1 MIKILYAASNSYNA
15 KPQLDRF
22 LKAIEGQLC
31 IVKIAAYN
39 KSSPNVNIDWTL
51 DSLLNIYKSDLISSD
66 SENFAIYYDQVKN
79 FKPDLIISD
88 LEYFTSTIAVDLNI
102 TLWQCSSTMINYSI
116 VDKYNLGLFKKY
128 AYVFNKNPVNTQRII
143 NLIDNSNCNF
153 VYSHFCDT
161 ENPPELKENFEWI
174 RPYHQ
179 TGKRYIPCRHN
190 LIAGVLS
197 QAIDK
202 NLVSIVKNYSDS
214 IVFADSVNES
224 YSNVIIKDINNYD
237 EYICNIFN
245 SRLYMCQ
252 GYTNLLADAFYNQK
266 YSIIL
271 PDYKESECLIN
282 SVFSEKLG
290 VGKIYDNPNNV
301 EDYMD
306 YPVEINYN
314 PQVKFLHERLEEYL

>member
-22 LKAIEGQLC
+22 LKAIEGQPC
-31 IVKIAAYN
+31 TVKIAAYN
-39 KSSPNVNIDWTL
+39 KSSPSVNIDWTL
-51 DSLLNIYKSDLISSD
+51 NSLLNIYKPDLITTD
-66 SENFAIYYDQVKN
+66 SENFAVYYDQVKIYN
-79 FKPDLIISD
+79 PDLIISD
-88 LEYFTSTIAVDLNI
+88 LEYFTSTIAMDLNI
-102 TLWQCSSTMINYSI
+102 ALWQCSSTMINHSI
-116 VDKYNLGLFKKY
+116 VDKYNLGIFKKY
-128 AYVFNKNPVNTQRII
+128 AYIFNKNPVNTQRIV

-179 TGKRYIPCRHN
+179 VGKRYIPCRHN

-197 QAIDK
+197 QSIDK

-224 YSNVIIKDINNYD
+224 YSNVTIKDINNYD

-252 GYTNLLADAFYNQK
+252 GYTNLLADAFYNQR

-271 PDYKESECLIN
+271 PDYKEPECLIN

-290 VGKIYDNPNNV
+290 VGKIYDNPSNID
-301 EDYMD
+301 DYMD